1 MDIDQLNI
9 DYGIAD
15 QLTFVKGNGGLPFI
29 LISNAGATALI
40 SVYAAQILSFQPT
53 TECEDLLFLSQK
65 SYYEEGKAIRG
76 GIPICWPWFGPDPKD
91 LDRPDHGFVRNGLW
105 AVLAT
110 TAIAD
115 NETRIILRFEETI
128 QSKSYWRQA
137 FTLDLEISVGDTLT
151 LKLVTRNTGNK
162 VFSIT
167 QALHAYL
174 HVGDIS
180 QVQILGLEGSDYL
193 DKLDDSVQ
201 KHQSGAVTFLEEVDR
216 IYTETQNEW
225 IIDDSSF
232 NRQIKI
238 TATSNK
244 TMVVWN
250 PWEATSTKIPDLEP
264 VDYQHFICLEAGNVD
279 TDTIEILPGNEYSLL
294 TNFKITRD

>member
-15 QLTFVKGNGGLPFI
+15 QLTFVKGKGGLPFI
-29 LISNAGATALI
+29 LISNHAATALI
-40 SVYAAQILSFQPT
+40 SIYAAQVLSFQPT
-53 TECEDLLFLSQK
+53 VEPEDLLFLSQK
-65 SYYEEGKAIRG
+65 SSYEEGKAIRG
-76 GIPICWPWFGPDPKD
+76 GIPVCWPWFGPDPKD
-91 LDRPDHGFVRNGLW
+91 RDRPDHGFVRNGLW

-110 TAIAD
+110 TAMAD
-115 NETRIILRFEETI
+115 NETKVTLRFQQTI
-128 QSKSYWRQA
+128 QSESYWQQP
-137 FTLDLEISVGDTLT
+137 FILDLEISVGDTLT
-151 LKLVTRNTGNK
+151 LKLVTRNTGDK
-162 VFSIT
+162 AFSIT

-174 HVGDIS
+174 HVGDIN
-180 QVQILGLEGSDYL
+180 QVQILGLEDSDYL

-216 IYTETQNEW
+216 IYTGTQNKW

-250 PWEATSTKIPDLEP
+250 PWEATSAKMPDLEP
-264 VDYQHFICLEAGNVD
+264 DDYEHFICLEAGNVD
-279 TDTIEILPGNEYSLL
+279 TDTVELLPGSEYNLL
-294 TNFKITRD
+294 TNFKIIRN